1 MSTFSQFLSAQTLS
15 LKTLPLK
22 SSALKSLPIK
32 SSPLKPLSLLFK
44 RDALH
49 KPSPSEGP
57 GDKGFLQRLF
67 STTRFKSDTE
77 SSNGSVHIIGAG
89 PGDPELLTMK
99 AYRLIQSAD
108 VVLYD
113 WLVSDKLLELVP
125 VAAIRQFVGKRC
137 GQHSFKQQTI
147 CNIMVEHARLGRKV
161 VRLKGGDPSIFGRVS
176 EECQALQEA
185 NIPFAIVPGIT
196 AATGMAAYSG
206 MPLTDRRFGQSVRFI
221 TATLKNPEDEP
232 DWQNMVSGSSQKK
245 HQDTLVFYMGL
256 RRVDLICQRL
266 KAHGMDENMSC
277 AVIENAT
284 HSSQNIL
291 SGSISDIAQKLEK
304 SNIEGPALFVVG
316 LVTKTPWKVGLSLLK
331 AETTVF

>member
-1 MSTFSQFLSAQTLS
+1 MSTFSQFLSNQMFS
-15 LKTLPLK
+15 NKTFSIEAISTKVMP
-22 SSALKSLPIK
+22 
-32 SSPLKPLSLLFK
+32 SLLNRAHVQK
-44 RDALH
+44 R
-49 KPSPSEGP
+49 SSSYENSG
-57 GDKGFLQRLF
+57 KGFLQRWF
-67 STTRFKSDTE
+67 STNRTKSNNA

-113 WLVSDKLLELVP
+113 WLVSEQLLDLVP
-125 VAAIRQFVGKRC
+125 LAATRQFVGKRC
-137 GQHSFKQQTI
+137 GQHSFKQKTI
-147 CNIMVEHARLGRKV
+147 CNIMVEHARLGKKV

-176 EECQALQEA
+176 EECQALQDA

-232 DWQNMVSGSSQKK
+232 DWQNMVSDSSQIK

-256 RRVDLICQRL
+256 RRIGMICQRL
-266 KAHGMDENMSC
+266 MAHGMDENMSC
-277 AVIENAT
+277 AIIENAT

-291 SGSISDIAQKLEK
+291 SGSISDIARKLEK

-316 LVTKTPWKVGLSLLK
+316 QVAQTPWKVDMSLLK
-331 AETTVF
+331 AGATVF